1 MSNPSEVSEDFR
13 QGTASAVPEMGREE
27 TGFSR

>member
-1 MSNPSEVSEDFR
+1 MSNPSEVLDIPLYR
-13 QGTASAVPEMGREE
+13 TASAVPEMGREE